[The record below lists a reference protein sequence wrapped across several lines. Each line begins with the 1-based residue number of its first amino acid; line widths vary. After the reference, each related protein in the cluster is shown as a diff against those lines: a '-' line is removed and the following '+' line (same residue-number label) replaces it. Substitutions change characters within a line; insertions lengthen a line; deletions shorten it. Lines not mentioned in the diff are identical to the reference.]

1 MACLS
6 QVSEQWILESN
17 GRVQKNLIL
26 TEKDTEERR
35 AHTRKVS
42 VGKTQLSS
50 MELLLS
56 FHYAS
61 FWKDID
67 ENSSCIR
74 ATQRERHDFAL
85 GRVEV
90 IFLNY
95 G

>member
-1 MACLS
+1 MSGSSFRA
-6 QVSEQWILESN
+6 VDPGEQWKS
-17 GRVQKNLIL
+17 
-26 TEKDTEERR
+26 TEELDSHRKGYRR
-35 AHTRKVS
+35 EKSSHSKVS

-67 ENSSCIR
+67 ESSSCIR

-90 IFLNY
+90 IFF
-95 G
+95 